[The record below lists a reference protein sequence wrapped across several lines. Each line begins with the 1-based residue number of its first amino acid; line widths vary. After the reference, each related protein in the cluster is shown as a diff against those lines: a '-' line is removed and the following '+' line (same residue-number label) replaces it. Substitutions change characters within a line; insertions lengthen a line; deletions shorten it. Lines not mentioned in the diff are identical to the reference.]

1 MCKVVIVMVAVMG
14 VLWVNR
20 QLPFFPI
27 FYDKAEATAEEGVV
41 AEKKIDLDLDGRTEI
56 VQKIHTKTDIT
67 VRILEEVRTKHS
79 PPLAQFTFPLSEDG
93 FIFLKTH
100 FSNLGFADINDDGQL
115 EILISVFEKKSKK
128 NELKILQWNKKEKI
142 LEQTGGED

>member
-1 MCKVVIVMVAVMG
+1 MWKVVLVMIAVMG

-20 QLPFFPI
+20 QLP
-27 FYDKAEATAEEGVV
+27 KAQATAEEGVV

-56 VQKIHTKTDIT
+56 IQKIHTKTGIT
-67 VRILEEVRTKHS
+67 VRILEEVRTEHS

-93 FIFLKTH
+93 FVFLKTH

-128 NELKILQWNKKEKI
+128 NDLKILQWNKKEKI